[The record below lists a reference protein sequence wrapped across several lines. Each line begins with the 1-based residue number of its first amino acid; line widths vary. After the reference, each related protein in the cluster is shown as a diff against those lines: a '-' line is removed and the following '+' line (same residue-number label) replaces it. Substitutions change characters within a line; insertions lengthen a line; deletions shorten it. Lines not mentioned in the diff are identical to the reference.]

1 MAKIF
6 YALVAAGVLTVATA
20 ASAAQPDN
28 LMLPEGFSATVFYDG
43 SAPARHLAVRSNGDV
58 YLMTKQLGFGQ
69 PDPNKNAGIIAMRD
83 TNGDGV
89 ADEVRHFSK
98 IEGTGIEFYKGML
111 YVSDST
117 HVYRFKFAAGD
128 DLVPSGDPETVVSGF
143 DEQRMHEDKPFAF
156 DKAGHIYVNVGAP
169 SNACQEHD
177 RTKGSPGMNPCPLLE
192 RHGGIWR
199 FDAEKLGQTQDKDG
213 MRYATGLRNSIALE
227 WNPSVDQ
234 LYLTM
239 HGRDQ
244 INLWSDLY
252 DAKDNATRI
261 AEEFQVIK
269 EGQNDGWPYTF
280 FDTKLNKRVISPE
293 YGGDGKKTPPAGK
306 YSDPLIAFPAHWAP
320 DDLIFYEGSQ
330 FPAKYKGGAF
340 IAFHGSWNRAPEPQD
355 GYKVVF
361 VPMKDGKPSGKW
373 TAFAD
378 NFRGNLTSNNPGA
391 ASYRPVGLAVGPDG
405 ALYVSDS
412 EKGRVWKISYT
423 GK

>member
-1 MAKIF
+1 MKVFTAV
-6 YALVAAGVLTVATA
+6 LAAGLLTAGATLA
-20 ASAAQPDN
+20 AEPDD
-28 LMLPEGFSATVFYDG
+28 LVLPEGFHATVFYAG
-43 SAPARHLAVRSNGDV
+43 SGPARHVAVRDNGDV
-58 YLMTKQLGFGQ
+58 YLMTKQLGFGR
-69 PDPNKNAGIIAMRD
+69 PDPNKNQGIIAMRD
-83 TNGDGV
+83 VNHDGR
-89 ADEVRHFSK
+89 ADEVHHFSK
-98 IEGTGIEFYKGML
+98 IEGTGIAFHDGML

-117 HVYRFKFAAGD
+117 TVYRYKFNGD
-128 DLVPSGDPETVVSGF
+128 ELVPSQGPETVISGF

-177 RTKGSPGMNPCPLLE
+177 RTQGSPGQDPCPLLE
-192 RHGGIWR
+192 KHGGIWR
-199 FDAEKLGQTQDKDG
+199 FDADKTGQTQDKDG

-227 WNPSVDQ
+227 WDNDSNN
-234 LYLTM
+234 LYLVM

-244 INLWSDLY
+244 INLWSKLY
-252 DAKDNATRI
+252 NAKDNATRI
-261 AEEFQVIK
+261 AEEFQVVK
-269 EGQNDGWPYTF
+269 QGQNDGWPYTF

-293 YGGDGKKTPPAGK
+293 YGGDGMKSPPAGK

-320 DDLIFYEGSQ
+320 DDLIFYEADQ
-330 FPAKYKGGAF
+330 FPAKYKHGAF

-361 VPMKDGKPSGKW
+361 VPMKDGKVNGKW

-378 NFRGNLTSNNPGA
+378 NFRGSPNGMR
-391 ASYRPVGLAVGPDG
+391 YRPVGLAVGPDG

-412 EKGRVWKISYT
+412 EKGRVWKITYT